1 MNESSPTAA
10 GPAAGGPRMPEFER
24 RLYEALLV
32 SYGKILAKYD
42 GFAQGSILRDVG
54 KEVIDYLNRHGFSF
68 EEQGEVGDLARLT
81 QLFVKNGFVREL
93 EVQPAEPGSNYIWR
107 DLYGVDA
114 YRELHEISDNPFL
127 ACPLNLCLYYLAD
140 KHGKTMRLIKK
151 SFDTDNGVV
160 ESQYEVVDKEAP
172 KPGEVD
178 PLVIENIRLYEIAQE
193 RADRLEKAYNEIRTL
208 RGILPICAS
217 CKKIRD
223 EDGYWEQVEDYLH
236 ARTDVDF
243 THSMCPTCA
252 ARFMENLDRLN
263 PEAPN
268 GPSGGDGTAAGGTT
282 GSDDRRRVPAAKKV
296 AHP

>member
-1 MNESSPTAA
+1 MGKNNSPASSEAA
-10 GPAAGGPRMPEFER
+10 APAPAAPKMPDFER

-54 KEVIDYLNRHGFSF
+54 KEIIEYLNRHGFNF
-68 EEQGEVGDLARLT
+68 EEHGEVSDLAQLT
-81 QLFVKNGFVREL
+81 GLFVKNGFVEKL
-93 EVQPAEPGSNYIWR
+93 EAHPAEPGTNYVWHG
-107 DLYGVDA
+107 LYGVDA

-140 KHGKTMRLIKK
+140 KHGKTMHLIRK
-151 SFDTDNGVV
+151 SFDTKGGVV
-160 ESQYEVVDKEAP
+160 ESQYEVVDKVPP
-172 KPGEVD
+172 KPGDVD

-223 EDGYWEQVEDYLH
+223 EEGYWKQVEVYIHEH
-236 ARTDVDF
+236 ADVDF
-243 THSMCPTCA
+243 THSMCPACA
-252 ARFMENLDRLN
+252 AGFLESLDRMS
-263 PEAPN
+263 PPR
-268 GPSGGDGTAAGGTT
+268 PVAA
-282 GSDDRRRVPAAKKV
+282 RVPPPQK
-296 AHP
+296 